1 MGEKLNTEHD
11 IGYKSLLRNKKT
23 FIEFLRDFVKK
34 DWVKE
39 IKEENLIL
47 IDKEFILKDY
57 TEKEADIVYKVNIE
71 GKEIILYI
79 LMELQS
85 KVDYTMPIRL
95 FTYMSEIW
103 RNEISNTDEKEFKRK
118 SYRLPAILP
127 IVVYNGRNNWTAA
140 KSFKEVQSG
149 YELLEENVVD
159 FKYLLYDI
167 NRMDEEELMK
177 ISTIISA
184 VFSLDQSDVE
194 IEEIVKRLKKIGSLI
209 NRKSS
214 KDQFIL
220 FKDWVVGILKNRYE
234 EEKSSE
240 IEGIIQ
246 EISEMEVKDMVSNL
260 GKSIEKGFEKVREE
274 GKDEA
279 IENERI
285 RNLNRVKKSLRKQF
299 GNIGKEYEKLLD
311 NSSKEKI
318 DKLLDDI
325 LDDVLEDK
333 SLDYIE
339 QYLI

>member
-167 NRMDEEELMK
+167 NRMDEEE
-177 ISTIISA
+177 
-184 VFSLDQSDVE
+184 
-194 IEEIVKRLKKIGSLI
+194 
-209 NRKSS
+209 
-214 KDQFIL
+214 
-220 FKDWVVGILKNRYE
+220 
-234 EEKSSE
+234 KSSE

-339 QYLI
+339 QYLIQGCSFFVK